1 MAMLQAIANDT
12 MSDVPAS
19 AAPEVM
25 YAGDYADLNPILIYE
40 EHDKPVISLVEGVVT
55 RKGEPMIKVR
65 KHGFRKDG
73 YSYTAGSCVG
83 EREVVPVLC
92 FVDAEL
98 VDKMLISPA
107 ALAMGMFGTGL
118 LTAEEVPPIN
128 PLVDLLVEEYEES
141 VSVEREFFPE
151 SEFLEVSDALTWGA
165 DITDADVEP
174 MSTFPVYSR
183 TAIAEELPVVD
194 YTLDDQGY
202 VTFPNSKAE
211 SYDLGAR
218 CVPDISDVGNVD
230 MDEDL
235 LTAEQHDLF
244 NTASGIAPSDEPL
257 VGLLEDGEII
267 PFDPQVHVV

>member
-19 AAPEVM
+19 ATPEVM
-25 YAGDYADLNPILIYE
+25 YAGDYAELNPILIYE

-118 LTAEEVPPIN
+118 LTTEDAPSIN

-141 VSVEREFFPE
+141 ISVEREFFSE

-165 DITDADVEP
+165 DLTADLTDADVEP
-174 MSTFPVYSR
+174 VSTFPVYSR
-183 TAIAEELPVVD
+183 TAIAEEVPLVD

-202 VTFPNSKAE
+202 VTFPNSTAE
-211 SYDLGAR
+211 SYDLG
-218 CVPDISDVGNVD
+218 DVD
-230 MDEDL
+230 MGEDL
-235 LTAEQHDLF
+235 LTSEQHDLF

-257 VGLLEDGEII
+257 VGLLEDGEVV